1 MDLNLKFIGAVE
13 NIKGTDLVPDR
24 IIRAGNFLR
33 AGTVPLY
40 TETDASICIPSATWF
55 KVACIDDMDRENTAL
70 HNVLVLKDR
79 VHVPGFLFHAS
90 HIDQTLL
97 NLS

>member
-1 MDLNLKFIGAVE
+1 ME
-13 NIKGTDLVPDR
+13 NIKGTDFVPDR
-24 IIRAGNFLR
+24 IVRAGNFLR
-33 AGTVPLY
+33 TGSVPLY
-40 TETDASICIPSATWF
+40 TETNASICIPSATRF
-55 KVACIDDMDRENTAL
+55 KVAFIDDMDRENTAL
-70 HNVLVLKDR
+70 HNVLVLKDW